1 MEGKAICVFVSLG
14 TGLVDIGETSQ
25 CPENLAPA
33 KAAELE
39 NQAVLAHLQ
48 QKYLTVISNP
58 RWLLEPVPQKGG
70 KDVFEVDVPEHL
82 IPVAQEV

>member
-33 KAAELE
+33 EAAELE

-70 KDVFEVDVPEHL
+70 KDVFEVDVPAHL
-82 IPVAQEV
+82 IPMAQEV